1 LLFKQVNGK
10 FHVGDSYILLAT
22 TASKSGGLTWAIHFW
37 LGAETSQDEAGVA
50 AYKTIELDDSLGG
63 GPVQYREVQDN
74 ESQLFLSYFKSNG
87 GVEYLPGGVESG
99 FRKVE
104 RDVFP
109 DRLLHVKGKRT
120 VRVHEVPLSTS
131 SLNSGDVFILDNGF
145 KIYIFN
151 GANANK
157 GEKAKGLEVALNI
170 NSDERGGR
178 GSLTNNYNF
187 LIIVLK
193 LLFFLSHSRDHQRP

>member
-1 LLFKQVNGK
+1 MVFFQVNGK
-10 FHVGDSYILLAT
+10 FHSGDSYILLAT
-22 TASKSGGLTWAIHFW
+22 TANKSGSLTWAIHFW

-63 GPVQYREVQDN
+63 GPVQYCEVQDN
-74 ESQLFLSYFKSNG
+74 ESH
-87 GVEYLPGGVESG
+87 VEYLPGGVESG

-131 SLNSGDVFILDNGF
+131 SLNSGDVDNGF

-151 GANANK
+151 TNANK
-157 GEKAKGLEVALNI
+157 GEKAKGLEVALN
-170 NSDERGGR
+170 NSDERGGDR
-178 GSLTNNYNF
+178 GKHQSSPDNF
-187 LIIVLK
+187 
-193 LLFFLSHSRDHQRP
+193 